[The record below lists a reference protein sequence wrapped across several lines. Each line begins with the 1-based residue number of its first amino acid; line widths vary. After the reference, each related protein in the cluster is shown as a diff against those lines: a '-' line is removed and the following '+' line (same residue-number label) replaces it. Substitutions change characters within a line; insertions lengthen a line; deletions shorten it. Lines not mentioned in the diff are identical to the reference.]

1 MMRRTIHI
9 SWAAVLAFILLWL
22 ILMFTLLQGR
32 ILPAS
37 SKDTWTKITNDQ
49 YGFSVEYPA
58 EWAANTFG
66 VRGSRGDTELKLEI
80 YDTLL
85 GTFRVFVYQ
94 RDFSQPTLQ
103 DVAEWGMTR
112 IERANINLSRRGEPI
127 LQEVSFWES
136 SRQGSP
142 VLNRRYGNEQLTFEH
157 VYIARSGDMII
168 IELQNDATAFDN
180 SLMVFD
186 RIVTSFTS
194 LQ

>member
-1 MMRRTIHI
+1 MRRTVHI
-9 SWAAVLAFILLWL
+9 SWAAVLAFTLLWL

-37 SKDTWTKITNDQ
+37 SKDTWANITNDR

-58 EWAANTFG
+58 EWVVNAFG
-66 VRGSRGDTELKLEI
+66 ERGSRGDTELKLEI

-94 RDFSQPTLQ
+94 RDFSHPTLQ
-103 DVAEWGMTR
+103 DVAKWGMTR
-112 IERANINLSRRGEPI
+112 IERANNNLSIREEPI
-127 LQEVSFWES
+127 LHEIDFWES

-142 VLNRRYGNEQLTFEH
+142 LLSRRYGNEQFTFEH
-157 VYIARSGDMII
+157 VYIARSEDMII
-168 IELQNDATAFDN
+168 IALQNDATAFDS

-186 RIVTSFTS
+186 RIVASFTS